1 MCVTLSKYR
10 STMSRPQ
17 KVHTHLPG
25 SAAPAGVKDEDEE
38 SDDGEK
44 QSSSKMSSEPE
55 EPCHKY
61 AKVTKHFAKQYDFT
75 NFCVMFRNSNCRRT
89 LKL

>member
-1 MCVTLSKYR
+1 
-10 STMSRPQ
+10 MSRPQ

-25 SAAPAGVKDEDEE
+25 TAVTAGVEDEDEE

-55 EPCHKY
+55 EPCSKKQSDE
-61 AKVTKHFAKQYDFT
+61 ALGKAKQLQQLVCNASEHGTVGKFEI
-75 NFCVMFRNSNCRRT
+75 NEKNSVT
-89 LKL
+89 L

>member
-1 MCVTLSKYR
+1 MVPTLSKYR

-25 SAAPAGVKDEDEE
+25 SDVTAGVEDEDEE

-55 EPCHKY
+55 EPCNKY
-61 AKVTKHFAKQYDFT
+61 QSDEA
-75 NFCVMFRNSNCRRT
+75 FRKAIQLQTTFVQC
-89 LKL
+89 